1 MASCGFCNK
10 LVELLFT
17 PIFPFLILVLG
28 NAIAYI
34 VILTLD
40 IRSSGLGSNHSPP
53 GDYVVVL
60 SATTGCSGEF
70 NAWDNLVRD

>member
-10 LVELLFT
+10 LVELFFT
-17 PIFPFLILVLG
+17 PIFSFLILVLG
-28 NAIAYI
+28 NAIACI

-40 IRSSGLGSNHSPP
+40 IRSSGLGSNHSP

-60 SATTGCSGEF
+60 SATTGCSSEF
-70 NAWDNLVRD
+70 NAGDNLAMD